1 MRLNTRF
8 YQRLALGSYFLLISW
23 LLIWHFAL
31 TVDKNTSTT
40 FTLLLWIL
48 PILLPIKGLLQGKPY
63 TYAWTNFIVMYY
75 LMHGLT
81 AVYVLENERLYAAI
95 EILLCC
101 GLFTGCSFY
110 ARLRGR
116 ELGTG
121 IRKLKEELQEEK
133 ETFESHITAQNQAR
147 QKPQNPDNL

>member
-1 MRLNTRF
+1 MTFNTQF
-8 YQRLALGSYFLLISW
+8 YKRLALSSYFLLIGW
-23 LLIWHFAL
+23 LLIWHFLL
-31 TVDKNTSTT
+31 TIDKNTSST
-40 FTLLLWIL
+40 FTLLFWIL

-75 LMHGLT
+75 LLHGLT
-81 AVYVLENERLYAAI
+81 AVYAVAGERLYAGI

-133 ETFESHITAQNQAR
+133 EIFEARIEAQR
-147 QKPQNPDNL
+147 KR